1 MRKALGRGIDS
12 LITKV
17 QNNDLSGD
25 MVQKIPVDKVSA
37 NPHQP
42 RRVFDDASLAEL
54 AESIKS
60 SGLLQPI
67 TVWKNAGDNGN
78 GGYTVLAGE
87 RRLRACRLAG
97 LAEVEAIVK
106 KELSEEEKLGLSLIE
121 NIQREDLNAV
131 DTAMAYRQLMDSF
144 GVSQADIA
152 QRVGKSR
159 AAVSNTLRLLE
170 LDADIRQGIQSGA
183 IDQGHARALISIPDS
198 AKRREFYQRII
209 SEKLTVRDVEN
220 YAQSFHADK
229 PRVRRAPR
237 AGSKRTPE
245 VAALEE
251 SLEKTLGT
259 KVEVCPGPGPQN
271 GKIVIH
277 YFSFDDLDRVTH
289 ILKK

>member
-1 MRKALGRGIDS
+1 MRKALGRGMDS

-17 QNNDLSGD
+17 HNNDISGD
-25 MVQKIPVDKVSA
+25 MVQKIPVDKIVP

-42 RRVFDDASLAEL
+42 RRVFDDAALAEL

-67 TVWKNAGDNGN
+67 TVWKNSGNNGD

-87 RRLRACRLAG
+87 RRLRASRLAG
-97 LAEVEAIVK
+97 LAEIESIVRN
-106 KELSEEEKLGLSLIE
+106 ELSEEEKLGLSLIE

-131 DTAMAYRQLMDSF
+131 DTAMAYRQLMDNF
-144 GVSQADIA
+144 GISQADIA
-152 QRVGKSR
+152 KRVGKSR

-170 LDADIRQGIQSGA
+170 LDADIRQGIQSGV

-209 SEKLTVRDVEN
+209 TEKLTVRDVEN
-220 YAQSFHADK
+220 FAQSFHADK

-237 AGSKRTPE
+237 AGSRRTPE
-245 VAALEE
+245 VLDLES

-271 GKIVIH
+271 GRIVIH
-277 YFSFDDLDRVTH
+277 YFSLDDLDRVTH
-289 ILKK
+289 IIKK